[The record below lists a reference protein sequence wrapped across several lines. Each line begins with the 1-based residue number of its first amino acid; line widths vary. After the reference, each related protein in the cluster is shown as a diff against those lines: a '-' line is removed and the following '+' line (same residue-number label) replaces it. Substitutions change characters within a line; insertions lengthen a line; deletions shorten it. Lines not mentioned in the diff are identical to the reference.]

1 MTGHVRVA
9 AEDLGDVYLRS
20 QRQGEEDADG
30 VEPGDD
36 EDSAAGRERRG
47 AGQPE
52 DAAQLVLDGRPL
64 RGPQLDLVLPNVPGF
79 CLRAPPQLVSE
90 YGIPYFA
97 HARAGCVNT

>member
-1 MTGHVRVA
+1 MA
-9 AEDLGDVYLRS
+9 AEDLGDVHLRP

-52 DAAQLVLDGRPL
+52 DAAELVLDGPL
-64 RGPQLDLVLPNVPGF
+64 RGPQLADL
-79 CLRAPPQLVSE
+79 S
-90 YGIPYFA
+90 
-97 HARAGCVNT
+97 

>member
-20 QRQGEEDADG
+20 QRQGEEDTDG

-52 DAAQLVLDGRPL
+52 DAAQLVLDGHI
-64 RGPQLDLVLPNVPGF
+64 LVTVKL
-79 CLRAPPQLVSE
+79 
-90 YGIPYFA
+90 I
-97 HARAGCVNT
+97 